1 MSSEKELPGLPAP
14 FSPTEFL
21 DRMKGDTPGLYLLGS
36 LNRHITVHSQQ
47 CRAINLIQALK
58 EHGSG
63 LDGKSLAIVGAGFA
77 GLTAAAFALERTTA
91 QVILFD
97 VSPRPLWLQ
106 DRCANRWLH
115 PGIYDWPYPGA
126 LEPRTSLPVL
136 NWRAAA
142 AFDVAAQINT
152 EWERIAATKNLLRLR
167 LNTEVKAV
175 RPDRNNQLALEL
187 TNGDLEHADVVVLA
201 VGFGLE
207 RGGPGRVAYWNDADG
222 LDGVEAGSSV
232 LVSGFGDG
240 GLADVL
246 RLCLPDIRQDSL
258 IELVRHVPLE
268 TCRELIEAEK
278 NFDGQSGGLD
288 EFYSQLRIDQITE
301 LLEATVP
308 IPRVALAGIGH
319 LYDPRSAIL
328 NRFLISQLRQARGE
342 GAFELIN
349 EPVDLSS
356 VVQLPD
362 GSWRVKIG
370 ASPTEREFN
379 HVMLR
384 VGPEAV
390 YQRISG
396 SADLKLWEERRKHWF
411 DMPQS
416 LDRTRRLSKAVPEP
430 DNNNLAAQRQ
440 DFIAYESSSRR
451 WCLALSPQG
460 ASVGWAVHLRHA
472 LEHEA
477 QHVANLN
484 VAPLVLRSEGALTA
498 EAIRGTVRALCAAD
512 IVVADVSNY
521 DPTIFLLLGI
531 RATVRRGVTIACTE
545 KQINDQLWEEIPFN
559 LKELNLVSFS
569 NEDEGQKELRAAL
582 NAGLTQSG
590 VSTHYLDLPVY
601 DYVREESSDEATADH
616 RRVLLLRA
624 FKSYRGDRRI
634 HVQNRIRQAL
644 DFPDEVPIESLIDQV
659 SPRLAGQRL
668 YEAIRHWK
676 TCVVDLTWWRP
687 NVMFELGVRLA
698 ATSADTVCLIDTTA
712 EGMETIKDAHAE
724 LNDFLHPFHYDL
736 NTPSFAKAFAGRNQ
750 QANLVYEVA
759 ARHFRTTQD
768 HYDEQVDDLLLAAAA
783 LTKGHDDPLQAVDI
797 SPLYARDNR
806 SYGTEIRHSVFERL
820 CAAWYYIADREEPF
834 SFSPI
839 DLLDTSRAATFR
851 RFRDLSARLK
861 AGLALRSRLRDERLR
876 QRIAETEKQ
885 AKKSGAMAFAD
896 LLDTWAEVRSAPPWQ
911 VNLDKVQDRDRD
923 GFIQDLKDEL
933 AKLTTLEEM
942 LVKLDSLVCELPLQG
957 VRLDKRRVELV
968 LQQVR
973 KDKT

>member
-1 MSSEKELPGLPAP
+1 MNSENDLPGLPAP
-14 FSPTEFL
+14 FNPTEFL
-21 DRMKGDTPGLYLLGS
+21 ERMKGDTPGLFLLGS

-58 EHGSG
+58 EHGGG

-91 QVILFD
+91 HVILFD
-97 VSPRPLWLQ
+97 VAPRPLWLQ

-126 LEPRTSLPVL
+126 LEPCTSLPVL

-142 AFDVAAQINT
+142 AFDVAAQIRT
-152 EWERIAATKNLLRLR
+152 EWERIAATKGLLHLR
-167 LNTEVKAV
+167 LNTEVKGI
-175 RPDRNNQLALEL
+175 RTTPNGRLGIELAHGPMEYV
-187 TNGDLEHADVVVLA
+187 DVVVLA

-222 LDGVEAGSSV
+222 LDSVEAGSSV

-246 RLCLPDIRQDSL
+246 RLCLPDIRQDNL

-268 TCRELIEAEK
+268 TRRELIETDK
-278 NFDGQSGGLD
+278 NFDGESGKLD
-288 EFYSQLRIDQITE
+288 EFYGRLRIPQITE
-301 LLEATVP
+301 LFEVTEPV
-308 IPRVALAGIGH
+308 PRVTLAGIGH

-342 GAFELIN
+342 DAFELITA
-349 EPVDLSS
+349 PVDLSS
-356 VVQLPD
+356 VVESGD
-362 GSWRVKIG
+362 GSWRVKLG
-370 ASPTEREFN
+370 PSSTERKFD
-379 HVMLR
+379 HVVLR

-390 YQRISG
+390 YQRIADS
-396 SADLKLWEERRKHWF
+396 SDLKVWAEQGKHWY

-416 LDRTRRLSKAVPEP
+416 LDRTRTLSKAVSEP
-430 DNNNLAAQRQ
+430 DKHLAGQRQ
-440 DFIAYESSSRR
+440 DFIAYESSSRQ
-451 WCLALSPQG
+451 WCLVLSTPSASINWALHVQY
-460 ASVGWAVHLRHA
+460 A
-472 LEHEA
+472 LKNEA
-477 QHVANLN
+477 RQVANLN
-484 VAPLVLRSEGALTA
+484 VTPLELLSEGSLTA
-498 EAIRGTVRALCAAD
+498 ETIRGTVRALCAAD

-521 DPTIFLLLGI
+521 DPIVFLLLGI
-531 RATVRRGVTIACTE
+531 RATVRRGVTIACT
-545 KQINDQLWEEIPFN
+545 KKPLDDQLWEDIPFN
-559 LKELNLVSFS
+559 LKELNLISFS
-569 NEDEGQKELRAAL
+569 NEEDGQEELRAAL
-582 NAGLTQSG
+582 HAGLTQSG

-624 FKSYRGDRRI
+624 FRPYRGDRKL
-634 HVQNRIRQAL
+634 HVQEQIRQAL
-644 DFPDEVPIESLIDQV
+644 GFSEDVPVESLIDQV

-676 TCVVDLTWWRP
+676 YCVVDLTWWRP
-687 NVMFELGVRLA
+687 NVMFELGVRLS
-698 ATSADTVCLIDTTA
+698 ATSADTFCLIDPTA
-712 EGMETIKDAHAE
+712 EGMGTLTGEHAE
-724 LNDFLHPFHYDL
+724 LNDFLRPFHYNL
-736 NTPSFAKAFAGRNQ
+736 KPPSFTKTFARENQ
-750 QANLVYEVA
+750 QPNVVYEIA

-834 SFSPI
+834 SLSPI
-839 DLLDTSRAATFR
+839 DLLDRSRAATFR

-861 AGLALRSRLRDERLR
+861 AGLALRSQPRDERLR
-876 QRIAETEKQ
+876 RRIAETERQ
-885 AKKSGAMAFAD
+885 AKQSGAIAFAD
-896 LLDTWAEVRSAPPWQ
+896 LLDAWVEVRSAPPWQ
-911 VNLDKVQDRDRD
+911 VNLDKVEDRDRD
-923 GFIQDLKDEL
+923 GFIQDWKDQLE
-933 AKLTTLEEM
+933 KLIALEEM
-942 LVKLDSLVCELPLQG
+942 LIELDSIVCELPLQG
-957 VRLDKRRVELV
+957 VRLDKRRLELV